1 MCTLAV
7 YTRSLPGLPLVV
19 AANRDEFYARPATG
33 PLLLAEEPRVL
44 GGRDLV
50 AGGSWLCVS
59 ERELVVGVLNRRT
72 GEPPDPARASRGAL
86 CLELARASS
95 AAEAAERLADVPPRL
110 HNPFNVLVADRGRA
124 FVAQNRDAGT
134 VVEEL
139 PAGTHLLT
147 NLNLNDSTCSRIS
160 RSARRFAEVGERFAE
175 TGDASELV
183 GGLRAVLAD
192 HLTALDDRQPTD
204 QLCIHTALYG
214 TRSSTILLA
223 PDVGPLLYLH
233 ASGPPC
239 RRPHRRIPL
248 PWNAPGGGRGAIA
261 LSADGSGS
269 GRARPR
275 PRAPRS

>member
-1 MCTLAV
+1 
-7 YTRSLPGLPLVV
+7 
-19 AANRDEFYARPATG
+19 
-33 PLLLAEEPRVL
+33 
-44 GGRDLV
+44 
-50 AGGSWLCVS
+50 
-59 ERELVVGVLNRRT
+59 
-72 GEPPDPARASRGAL
+72 
-86 CLELARASS
+86 
-95 AAEAAERLADVPPRL
+95 
-110 HNPFNVLVADRGRA
+110 
-124 FVAQNRDAGT
+124 GT

-183 GGLRAVLAD
+183 GGLPAVLAN